1 MAAARRAQQGPGVKL
16 ELDIQLRLGAFSLNA
31 QFSTDAPVTAL
42 FGRSGS
48 GKTTVL
54 NAIAGLVTPERGRIA
69 VGSAVFFDGNGTRVP
84 VQQRRV
90 GYVFQ
95 EGRLLP
101 HLSVRQN
108 LLYGRFFTAESE
120 RYADFERIVRL
131 LDLGHLL
138 PRRPH
143 GLSGGEQQRVAIGR
157 ALLASP
163 RILLMDEP
171 LASLDTP
178 RKAEIL
184 YYVERLRDEVRVP
197 IVYVSHA
204 IDEVVRLADIVVL
217 MSEGQV
223 AGAGPVAEMAGRM
236 ELRPYLGRF
245 EGGAVIETRVAA
257 HDMQWGLARLDFPG
271 GSLYAPDV
279 DALVGEP
286 VRVRVRAR
294 DVSLAIERPQGLSM
308 QNVIAGKVRA
318 IGDAAGA
325 SVDVQIDVAG
335 TPILARIT
343 RKAVAELR
351 LEPEKPVFALI
362 KSVAIDRH
370 SVGYA

>member
-1 MAAARRAQQGPGVKL
+1 MKLDVAIRLQQGSFL
-16 ELDIQLRLGAFSLNA
+16 LDA
-31 QFSTDAPVTAL
+31 QFVSDAPVTAL

-48 GKTTVL
+48 GKTTLL
-54 NAIAGLVTPERGRIA
+54 NAIAGLVRPQRGRIA
-69 VGSAVFFDGNGTRVP
+69 VGDTVFFDNGSSVP
-84 VQQRRV
+84 VQERRV

-108 LLYGRFFTAESE
+108 LLYGRFFTDPRE
-120 RYADFERIVRL
+120 RYADFDHIVGL

-143 GLSGGEQQRVAIGR
+143 GLSGGEKQRVAIGR

-163 RILLMDEP
+163 RVLLMDEP

-204 IDEVVRLADIVVL
+204 IDEVVRLADTVVL
-217 MSEGQV
+217 LSEGRV

-245 EGGAVIETRVAA
+245 EGGAVIETHVAA
-257 HDMQWGLARLDFPG
+257 HDLEWGLARLDFPG

-286 VRVRVRAR
+286 VRVRIRAR
-294 DVSLAIERPQGLSM
+294 DVSLATERPLGVSV
-308 QNVIAGKVRA
+308 QNVVAGSVRA
-318 IGDAAGA
+318 IGEAAGA
-325 SVDVQIDVAG
+325 SVDVQVDVAG
-335 TPILARIT
+335 TPILARVT
-343 RKAVAELR
+343 RKAVADLG
-351 LEPEKPVFALI
+351 LAPGKPVFALI
-362 KSVAIDRH
+362 KAVAIDRH